1 MKGICGGNGCSG
13 CDRDR
18 PPEANQSL
26 HLLHKWY
33 LQAADEAPA
42 VRGPVL
48 AMMWGGCKVRNRSI
62 VTMLTTVVYRING
75 AHIKLALG
83 PKLDS
88 FTHSAAQSKL
98 I

>member
-1 MKGICGGNGCSG
+1 MKQLYTTVKEQNGKACLGGLIAAAAAIFPQTKMKGICGGNGCSG

-42 VRGPVL
+42 VGGPVL
-48 AMMWGGCKVRNRSI
+48 AMMWGGSN
-62 VTMLTTVVYRING
+62 L
-75 AHIKLALG
+75 
-83 PKLDS
+83 
-88 FTHSAAQSKL
+88 
-98 I
+98 